1 MGGIAVNKNRADSVI
16 SRKVV
21 MTRVEQEDQN
31 IKIVS
36 ERNQQKEIL
45 VEGDFVSVEFPSG
58 MLVQGGSTVEKADA
72 NVLARANPCVIV
84 SIVLE
89 GELEFG
95 YDDREY
101 SLSSCSQQEGH
112 GSAIIVNLKR
122 SCTFRRRVVEGH
134 TMRKV
139 NIILKPEWFERQG
152 MSESVSHRQF
162 EQMFSEHLSQLA
174 WQPPPAVVQLCNEI
188 LAADNSD
195 LWLHH
200 LYIENRATQ
209 VVYEMVNHVVVQA
222 KSKAQKLGNAEVRH
236 TYDVIADAVE
246 YLESHLFTE
255 ISLEEVAKHLAMSV
269 SALQRKFKQELG
281 FTVVDYV
288 RNRRLE
294 SVMESLKKERVS
306 ISEAAYMAGYNHP
319 SNFITAFKRKFGV
332 TPGEMVAESS

>member
-1 MGGIAVNKNRADSVI
+1 MGDIAVNKSRADSVI
-16 SRKVV
+16 TRKVV
-21 MTRVEQEDQN
+21 MTRVEQKDQN

-36 ERNQQKEIL
+36 ERNQQKEVL

-72 NVLARANPCVIV
+72 NVLARANPCVMV
-84 SIVLE
+84 SILLE
-89 GELEFG
+89 GDLEFG

-101 SLSSCSQQEGH
+101 SLSAVSQQPDY

-122 SCTFRRRVVEGH
+122 SCTFRRRVAKGH
-134 TMRKV
+134 AMKKV
-139 NIILKPEWFERQG
+139 NIILKPEWFDRQG
-152 MSESVSHRQF
+152 LNQSVSHRQF
-162 EQMFSEHLSQLA
+162 EQIFSEHLSQLS
-174 WQPPPAVVQLCNEI
+174 WQPPASVVQLCKEI
-188 LAADNSD
+188 LAADDAD

-209 VVYEMVNHVVVQA
+209 VVYEMVNYVVEQA
-222 KSKAQKLGNAEVRH
+222 QNKAPTSVNAEVRH
-236 TYDVIADAVE
+236 TYDVITEAVE
-246 YLESHLFTE
+246 YLENHLFTE
-255 ISLEEVAKHLAMSV
+255 ISLEEVAKYLAMSV

-294 SVMESLKKERVS
+294 SVMESLKKERIS

-332 TPGEMVAESS
+332 TPGEMMAESS